1 MKTDLSFEPT
11 RPESRQLAFD
21 FGPIIYPKPVELLR
35 DGRGVYGIGIY
46 DFYREQEER
55 RENSRGPRAL
65 VFRAGP
71 FDENR
76 AAIRTPR
83 AFVKNINGFRGG
95 IFRDTVLG
103 KMCPFIHPKTRRR
116 A

>member
-55 RENSRGPRAL
+55 REYPRVPRAL
-65 VFRAGP
+65 ILRP
-71 FDENR
+71 DRFDESR
-76 AAIRTPR
+76 PTIGTP
-83 AFVKNINGFRGG
+83 AVLQKNYQRFPAWNFPRH
-95 IFRDTVLG
+95 
-103 KMCPFIHPKTRRR
+103 C
-116 A
+116 